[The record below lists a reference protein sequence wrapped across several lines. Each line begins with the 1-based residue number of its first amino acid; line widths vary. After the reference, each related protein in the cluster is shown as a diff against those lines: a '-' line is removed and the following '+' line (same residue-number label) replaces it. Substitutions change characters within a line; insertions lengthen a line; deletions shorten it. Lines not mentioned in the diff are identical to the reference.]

1 MAEEKTGETKR
12 ASKGFWA
19 AMAVM
24 VTFVLTTL
32 FASITVYE
40 VQRAYFENERET
52 LIKQSIF
59 LKKEI
64 KGLETELAEGKEKNS
79 SDQDAE
85 DTDDTSSKPD
95 AEDLERTHSAPEI
108 EE

>member
-1 MAEEKTGETKR
+1 MLRIAEEKAGETKR

-19 AMAVM
+19 VIAVM

-40 VQRAYFENERET
+40 VQRAHFENEREI
-52 LIKQSIF
+52 LIKQSIS

-64 KGLETELAEGKEKNS
+64 KGLEAELAEAKEKNS
-79 SDQDAE
+79 TGQDAE
-85 DTDDTSSKPD
+85 DTSSEQD
-95 AEDLERTHSAPEI
+95 AGDLERTHSAPEI